1 MGGSKV
7 SAMTN
12 QQKLIT
18 LGAALHGRLW
28 LRATAR
34 SLDVDYRQVQRWAKG
49 EYAVPDQV
57 IADLVKIASERKTVI
72 SGAII
77 AASK

>member
-1 MGGSKV
+1 
-7 SAMTN
+7 MTN

-34 SLDVDYRQVQRWAKG
+34 DLGVDYRQVQRWAKG
-49 EYAVPDQV
+49 EYDTPDWAVV
-57 IADLVKIASERKTVI
+57 ELAK
-72 SGAII
+72 
-77 AASK
+77 AASKRRNEIGLAINAAQS

>member
-1 MGGSKV
+1 
-7 SAMTN
+7 MTN

-34 SLDVDYRQVQRWAKG
+34 DLGVDYRQVQRWAKG
-49 EYAVPDQV
+49 EYDTPDWVIDDLRKQAHETAAHLVAVR
-57 IADLVKIASERKTVI
+57 ERT
-72 SGAII
+72 GA
-77 AASK
+77 

>member
-1 MGGSKV
+1 
-7 SAMTN
+7 MTN

-34 SLDVDYRQVQRWAKG
+34 DLGVDYRQVQRWAKG
-49 EYAVPDQV
+49 EYQPSDRIIAELVEIASKRGDV
-57 IADLVKIASERKTVI
+57 IA
-72 SGAII
+72 GALSL
-77 AASK
+77 ASK

>member
-1 MGGSKV
+1 
-7 SAMTN
+7 MTN

-34 SLDVDYRQVQRWAKG
+34 DLNVDYRQVQRWAKG
-49 EYAVPDQV
+49 EYEPPDQI
-57 IADLVKIASERKTVI
+57 IAELVEIAVKHQRMI
-72 SGAII
+72 SGAIT
-77 AASK
+77 AASR